1 MRTLLSGV
9 LGSRGGTMTANR
21 KLVSVSLAVVVCAV
35 LGFAYGRI
43 RTRTTIVYGGFEPY
57 TINQKVEKVYDDGR
71 TVTEELITVY
81 TASDG
86 SMREVRARLKQN
98 SDQFDG
104 TPIEQLIRPGKGS
117 FFVYHTARQMVQ
129 FADAPPVVHLTAED
143 LIAQPGF
150 DRSEAL
156 LSSRTAFV
164 RRTVDDGGTAE
175 VWRAPEFGL
184 AVVGYRFRPKDG
196 AYTLVRSTQSIAKG
210 SDTNAWVDYPSYEQ
224 IKQPLQ

>member
-1 MRTLLSGV
+1 MRTLLSGM
-9 LGSRGGTMTANR
+9 LGSGGGIMTTNR
-21 KLVSVSLAVVVCAV
+21 KLVSIAMAILVCAL

-43 RTRTTIVYGGFEPY
+43 RTRSTMTYGGFEPY
-57 TINQKVEKVYDDGR
+57 TINQKVEKLYDDGR
-71 TVTEELITVY
+71 IVPQELITIY

-86 SMREVRARLKQN
+86 SMREVRARLKEN

-129 FADAPPVVHLTAED
+129 FGDAHPVAHLTAED
-143 LIAQPGF
+143 LMGQPGF
-150 DRSEAL
+150 DRTEAL

-164 RRTVDDGGTAE
+164 RRTVDEGGVAE
-175 VWRAPEFGL
+175 TSRAPEFGL
-184 AVVGYRFRPKDG
+184 AVMGYRFRPQEG
-196 AYTLVRSTQSIAKG
+196 GYTLVRSTQSIEKG
-210 SDTNAWVDYPSYEQ
+210 SDSNAWVDYPTYEQ

>member
-1 MRTLLSGV
+1 MSGK
-9 LGSRGGTMTANR
+9 R
-21 KLVSVSLAVVVCAV
+21 KLVSIALAILGCA
-35 LGFAYGRI
+35 LLCLAYARI
-43 RTRTTIVYGGFEPY
+43 RTRTRIAYGGFEPY
-57 TINQKVEKVYDDGR
+57 TINQKVEKLYDDGR

-86 SMREVRARLKQN
+86 SVREVRARVKEN

-104 TPIEQLIRPGKGS
+104 TPMEQLIRPGKGS

-129 FADAPPVVHLTAED
+129 FADGPPVAHLTAED

-150 DRSEAL
+150 DRTEAL

-164 RRTVDDGGTAE
+164 TRTVDDGGVAE

-184 AVVGYRFRPKDG
+184 AVMGYRFRPKDG
-196 AYTLVRSTQSIAKG
+196 GYTLLRSTQSIEKG
-210 SDTNAWVDYPSYEQ
+210 SDSNAWVDYPTYEQ
-224 IKQPLQ
+224 IKRPLQ